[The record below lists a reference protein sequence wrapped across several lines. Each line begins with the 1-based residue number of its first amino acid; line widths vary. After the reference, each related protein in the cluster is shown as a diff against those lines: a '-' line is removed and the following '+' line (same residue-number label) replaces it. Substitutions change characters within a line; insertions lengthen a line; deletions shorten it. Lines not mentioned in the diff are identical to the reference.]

1 MKKTPLKNLDL
12 DLYTEKLDNG
22 LTVYIIPNNKVNN
35 IYAQYT
41 TKYGSVDN
49 KFVPI
54 GETEMIE
61 VPKGIAHFL
70 EHKVFEQED
79 GSDAFDFFGERGAD
93 ANANTSNYRTTY
105 LFSGCESFYENLDF
119 LQSYVESPYFTDK
132 NVEKEKGIIIQEIG
146 MYKDS
151 PGSVL
156 YENLLYNTIA
166 EHPFRYSVIGTE
178 ESVSSITK
186 EDLYMCYNTFYHPSN
201 MFITVTGNVDPEEVL
216 NHIKEHQDK
225 RNMEEAKKI
234 EMPTYEE
241 PDQVYKEYDEKK
253 MNVSMPRFGLAYKF
267 NVEKIL
273 EKTKLP
279 INTISKY
286 ISIYFGLKGDSTS
299 LLHEELENEGAINY
313 GFGYDGTY
321 LDKHVVSMVH
331 GMARDPKYVIDRIK
345 ESLKVFDVKEEDLK
359 RKIKASIS
367 NLIIESDNIYD
378 MNEKVLSDVINY
390 GDVVTNQIERVQEYD
405 FNILKEIFDELNFDN
420 SSIYIIYPQND

>member
-1 MKKTPLKNLDL
+1 
-12 DLYTEKLDNG
+12 
-22 LTVYIIPNNKVNN
+22 
-35 IYAQYT
+35 
-41 TKYGSVDN
+41 
-49 KFVPI
+49 
-54 GETEMIE
+54 
-61 VPKGIAHFL
+61 
-70 EHKVFEQED
+70 
-79 GSDAFDFFGERGAD
+79 
-93 ANANTSNYRTTY
+93 
-105 LFSGCESFYENLDF
+105 
-119 LQSYVESPYFTDK
+119 
-132 NVEKEKGIIIQEIG
+132 

-253 MNVSMPRFGLAYKF
+253 MNVSVPRFGLAYKF